1 MQQSTLLTVI
11 DPTTDDQAALKRAE
25 QLAVDTGA
33 QIHAFCCTYVEDMGE
48 FASRK
53 DAKHQTL
60 IEAKEHLNK
69 LTGPLKTENINVTTE
84 AYWNEDWQE
93 SVIHACG
100 RNAADM
106 VIKAVSPHSSIARQL
121 TKTSDFS
128 LLRNASCP
136 VLLTRSGA
144 PWQNRRILA
153 AVDIDSNEP
162 EHDLLN
168 NAIVTEAQKL
178 SKATGFDLYLVAA
191 MTPNADF
198 SAIFNLLE
206 DEAEEGSEIEL
217 VAQRFGVNPERII
230 IQSGSPRKVIID
242 AANDTNADVLV
253 IGTVARK
260 GLSGAIVGNTAEK
273 LLDELAI
280 DVLTVS

>member
-11 DPTTDDQAALKRAE
+11 DPTTDEQAALKRAE

-33 QIHAFCCTYVEDMGE
+33 HIHAFCCAYVEDMSN
-48 FASRK
+48 FSSRK

-60 IEAKEHLNK
+60 IEAKERLYK
-69 LTGPLKTENINVTTE
+69 LTDPLKAENINVSIE

-100 RNAADM
+100 RSGASM
-106 VIKAVSPHSSIARQL
+106 VIKTASPHSNIARQL
-121 TKTSDFS
+121 TKTSDYS

-136 VLLTRSGA
+136 VLLTRNGS

-153 AVDIDSNEP
+153 AVDIDSNNA

-168 NAIVTEAQKL
+168 NAVVTEAQKL
-178 SKATGFDLYLVAA
+178 AKATGFDLFLVTA
-191 MTPNADF
+191 MEGKTDF
-198 SAIFNLLE
+198 STIFNLLE
-206 DEAEEGSEIEL
+206 DEQDDESEAEL
-217 VAQRFGVNPERII
+217 VAQRFGVNPDRVII
-230 IQSGSPRKVIID
+230 ENGSARKVIANT
-242 AANDTNADVLV
+242 AAEINADVLV

-260 GLSGAIVGNTAEK
+260 GLSAAIVGNTAEK

-280 DVLTVS
+280 DILAVS

>member
-33 QIHAFCCTYVEDMGE
+33 QIHAFCCTYVEDMAD

-53 DAKHQTL
+53 DAKHQTV
-60 IEAKEHLNK
+60 IETKERLHK
-69 LTGPLKTENINVTTE
+69 LTDPLKDEKISVTTE

-100 RNAADM
+100 RSGATM
-106 VIKAVSPHSSIARQL
+106 VIKAASPHSNIARQL

-136 VLLTRSGA
+136 VLLTRSGS

-153 AVDIDSNEP
+153 AVDIDSNDT

-168 NAIVTEAQKL
+168 NAVVTEAQKL
-178 SKATGFDLYLVAA
+178 ARATGFDLFLVAA
-191 MTPNADF
+191 MEGNADF
-198 SAIFNLLE
+198 STIFNLLE
-206 DEAEEGSEIEL
+206 DEKDDETEAEL
-217 VAQRFGVNPERII
+217 VAQRFGVNPDRVII
-230 IQSGSPRKVIID
+230 ENGSARKVI
-242 AANDTNADVLV
+242 ADTADDINADVLV

-260 GLSGAIVGNTAEK
+260 GLSAAIVGNTAEK

-280 DVLTVS
+280 DILAVS